1 MPPLRNGGILPPR
14 NREIEMQSRKGA
26 TLIEVL
32 VAIFV
37 MGIGLIALLTLFPL
51 GALRMAQAIQD
62 EKCAIS
68 VVDANAIATMKDIRN
83 DPGVESPPL
92 FSSSLPRLSAFKDPL
107 KNVPNRTQ
115 AADPDGP
122 SYPVFVDPIGLQNA
136 IPSSLSQA
144 WVGMG
149 SGGNFA
155 KGLIARS
162 QPSWVQ
168 GSTTTFK
175 WFTLLDDL
183 IFDSSDLQGGTPF
196 NFNPNIT
203 PKVIRR
209 DIRYSWAYML
219 QRPRSSDPSI
229 VSCSVVVY
237 NKRPLSL
244 SGGLGLAESTYPA
257 IFYPN
262 SSTIGVNFANLPAPN
277 VRAGDWILD
286 ATPVHNPTKPY
297 TNVHAYFYRVV
308 GVNETGAGTIEY
320 EVQQPIRGFGPGI
333 PGLSPANI
341 PGTFN
346 GTIMVLEG
354 IADVYERGLDRKFN

>member
-1 MPPLRNGGILPPR
+1 MN
-14 NREIEMQSRKGA
+14 SRKGA

-51 GALRMAQAIQD
+51 GAIRMAQAIQD
-62 EKCAIS
+62 EKCAVS
-68 VVDANAIATMKDIRN
+68 VVNANAIATIKDIRN
-83 DPGVESPPL
+83 DNGNNSVPPVPSVISPPL
-92 FSSSLPRLSAFKDPL
+92 FFSSLPHLDAFKDPI
-107 KNVPNRTQ
+107 KTQ
-115 AADPDGP
+115 RPLAADPDGP
-122 SYPVFVDPIGLQNA
+122 SYPVFVDPIGYQNA
-136 IPSSLSQA
+136 IPGSSSQL

-162 QPSWVQ
+162 QPSWIA
-168 GSTTTFK
+168 GSTSTTLTFQ

-196 NFNPNIT
+196 NFNPNGGT

-244 SGGLGLAESTYPA
+244 SGGLGLSESTYPA
-257 IFYPN
+257 SFSPKTN
-262 SSTIGVNFANLPAPN
+262 TIAVNFGSLPAPN

-286 ATPVHNPTKPY
+286 STMYQTPSRTTPGVTY
-297 TNVHAYFYRVV
+297 GSAHAYFYRVV
-308 GVNETGAGTIEY
+308 GVNQTGPTTIEY
-320 EVQQPIRGFGPGI
+320 EVQQPIRGFSTTDPGPF
-333 PGLSPANI
+333 P
-341 PGTFN
+341 

-354 IADVYERGLDRKFN
+354 VADVYERGLDRKFN